1 MMTLRTKKSSGGQG
15 SDVLSAP
22 RQVQRT
28 PMPHNSVFV
37 LGPRTN
43 LHWLHGVRADKRP
56 HQQKSDEE
64 KSFGGERI
72 SITFRQIGTFIDSS
86 QKKIWGSG
94 AKQKPKASA
103 GDVSRDDDA
112 EMEAMIIAFGKE
124 NHQPEFDW
132 DKEYGSGFDVI
143 NLVSEKT
150 KLTLCDDKVANLRV
164 RISLSEKRV
173 AYVLTERLVVPPPH
187 PQQEARATRYKFHP
201 WTHGLSNT
209 QKPVFRDIDED
220 SSEVDGD
227 LAILFYLEKFYPFP
241 DPEGASARQLHRA
254 SALIFTRA
262 SKSNELLFWWRE
274 LQALTAP
281 TESSSI
287 SSFPSSSFAVTISE
301 NRNQHGGTPP
311 VTTATTTAGRSGE
324 TRTTRPVTPPDV
336 NLVEEFQKDLDTWE
350 GYAAESEYIA
360 GDFWTIIDCAFWPVL
375 DDIISGW
382 DKFDN
387 DRYPKLLAY
396 HHRVYNRESVRKIL
410 DGNAV

>member
-1 MMTLRTKKSSGGQG
+1 MMTLRTKKSSGGQS
-15 SDVLSAP
+15 SDVSSAP

-56 HQQKSDEE
+56 HQQKSAEE

-72 SITFRQIGTFIDSS
+72 SITFRQIGTFIDST

-94 AKQKPKASA
+94 AKQKTKAMA
-103 GDVSRDDDA
+103 GDVSRDDDE

-124 NHQPEFDW
+124 NHQSEFDW
-132 DKEYGSGFDVI
+132 DKGYGRGFDVI

-164 RISLSEKRV
+164 RLSLSEKRV
-173 AYVLTERLVVPPPH
+173 AYVLTERLVVPPPLL
-187 PQQEARATRYKFHP
+187 PQQEARATRYNFHP

-209 QKPVFRDIDED
+209 EKPVFRDIDED
-220 SSEVDGD
+220 SSEVEGD

-241 DPEGASARQLHRA
+241 DPEGATARQLHRA

-274 LQALTAP
+274 LQALIVP
-281 TESSSI
+281 TESSSF
-287 SSFPSSSFAVTISE
+287 SFPSSAVSISG
-301 NRNQHGGTPP
+301 NGNQRSTLP
-311 VTTATTTAGRSGE
+311 VAAIAGRGGNA
-324 TRTTRPVTPPDV
+324 TIRPVTPPNV
-336 NLVEEFQKDLDTWE
+336 TLEEEFQKDLDTWE

-360 GDFWTIIDCAFWPVL
+360 GGFWTIIDCAFWPVL
-375 DDIISGW
+375 DEIISSW
-382 DKFDN
+382 DKFDA

-396 HHRVYNRESVRKIL
+396 HHRVYDRESVRKIL

>member
-1 MMTLRTKKSSGGQG
+1 MMTLRTKKSSAGQS
-15 SDVLSAP
+15 SDVSSAP

-28 PMPHNSVFV
+28 PLPHNSVFV

-43 LHWLHGVRADKRP
+43 SHWLHGVRADKRP
-56 HQQKSDEE
+56 HQQKSAEE

-72 SITFRQIGTFIDSS
+72 SITFRQIGTFTDSS
-86 QKKIWGSG
+86 QRKIWGSG
-94 AKQKPKASA
+94 AKQKSKTSP
-103 GDVSRDDDA
+103 GNVSRDDDE

-124 NHQPEFDW
+124 NHQSEFNW
-132 DKEYGSGFDVI
+132 DKEYGRGFDVI

-150 KLTLCDDKVANLRV
+150 KLTLCDDSVANLRI
-164 RISLSEKRV
+164 RLSLSEKRV

-187 PQQEARATRYKFHP
+187 FQQEPRATRYNFHP

-209 QKPVFRDIDED
+209 QKPGFQDIDED
-220 SSEVDGD
+220 SSEVEGD
-227 LAILFYLEKFYPFP
+227 LAILFYLDKFYPFP
-241 DPEGASARQLHRA
+241 DAEGPSARQIRRA

-281 TESSSI
+281 TESFSFSST
-287 SSFPSSSFAVTISE
+287 SSAVTSAG
-301 NRNQHGGTPP
+301 RGGRETIPP
-311 VTTATTTAGRSGE
+311 TTTTTTAVAS
-324 TRTTRPVTPPDV
+324 PDV
-336 NLVEEFQKDLDTWE
+336 ALLEELQKDLDTWE
-350 GYAAESEYIA
+350 GYASESEYIA

-382 DKFDN
+382 DRFDN

-396 HHRVYNRESVRKIL
+396 HHRVYDRESVRKIV
-410 DGNAV
+410 DGNSV

>member
-1 MMTLRTKKSSGGQG
+1 MMTLRTKKSSGGQS

-56 HQQKSDEE
+56 HHQKSAEE
-64 KSFGGERI
+64 ISFGGERI

-86 QKKIWGSG
+86 QRKIWGSG
-94 AKQKPKASA
+94 AKQKPKATA
-103 GDVSRDDDA
+103 GNVSRDDDK

-124 NHQPEFDW
+124 NHQSEFDW

-150 KLTLCDDKVANLRV
+150 KLSLCDDKVANLRV
-164 RISLSEKRV
+164 RLSLSEKRV
-173 AYVLTERLVVPPPH
+173 AYVLTERLIVPPSH
-187 PQQEARATRYKFHP
+187 PQQQARAPRYKFHP

-220 SSEVDGD
+220 SSEVEGD

-281 TESSSI
+281 TESSI
-287 SSFPSSSFAVTISE
+287 SFSSSSVSISE
-301 NRNQHGGTPP
+301 NGNQLGTPP
-311 VTTATTTAGRSGE
+311 VATATTAGRGGE
-324 TRTTRPVTPPDV
+324 RTTIRPVTPPNV
-336 NLVEEFQKDLDTWE
+336 TLIEEFQKDLDTWE

-375 DDIISGW
+375 DDIISCW
-382 DKFDN
+382 DKFDI
-387 DRYPKLLAY
+387 DRFPKLLAY
-396 HHRVYNRESVRKIL
+396 YHRVYNRESVRKIV

>member
-43 LHWLHGVRADKRP
+43 LQWLHGVRADKRP
-56 HQQKSDEE
+56 HQQKSAEE

-72 SITFRQIGTFIDSS
+72 SITFRQIGTFIDST

-94 AKQKPKASA
+94 AKQKSKASA
-103 GDVSRDDDA
+103 GDVSRDDDE

-132 DKEYGSGFDVI
+132 DKEYGRGFDVI

-164 RISLSEKRV
+164 RLSLSEKRV
-173 AYVLTERLVVPPPH
+173 AYILTERLVFPPPH
-187 PQQEARATRYKFHP
+187 PQQEARAARYKFHP

-209 QKPVFRDIDED
+209 EKPVFRDIDED
-220 SSEVDGD
+220 SSEVEGD

-287 SSFPSSSFAVTISE
+287 LFPGSTSSLSIPG
-301 NRNQHGGTPP
+301 NGNQRRAPP
-311 VTTATTTAGRSGE
+311 VAVAGRGGGE
-324 TRTTRPVTPPDV
+324 ITTRPVTPPKEA
-336 NLVEEFQKDLDTWE
+336 LLEEFQKDLDTWE
-350 GYAAESEYIA
+350 GYASESQYIA
-360 GDFWTIIDCAFWPVL
+360 GDFWTTIDCAFWPVL

-387 DRYPKLLAY
+387 DRYQKLLAY
-396 HHRVYNRESVRKIL
+396 HHRVYDRESVRKIV

>member
-1 MMTLRTKKSSGGQG
+1 MMTLRTKKSSGGKG

-28 PMPHNSVFV
+28 PLPHNSVFV

-43 LHWLHGVRADKRP
+43 SHWLHGVRADKRP
-56 HQQKSDEE
+56 HQQKSAEE

-72 SITFRQIGTFIDSS
+72 SITFRQIGTFTDSS
-86 QKKIWGSG
+86 QRKIWGSG
-94 AKQKPKASA
+94 AKQKSKASP
-103 GDVSRDDDA
+103 GDVSRDDDE

-124 NHQPEFDW
+124 NHQSDFDW
-132 DKEYGSGFDVI
+132 DKEYGRGFDVI

-150 KLTLCDDKVANLRV
+150 KLTLCDDNVANLRV
-164 RISLSEKRV
+164 RLSLSEKRV
-173 AYVLTERLVVPPPH
+173 AYVLTERLVAPPPH
-187 PQQEARATRYKFHP
+187 PQQETRATRYKFHP

-220 SSEVDGD
+220 SSEVEGD
-227 LAILFYLEKFYPFP
+227 LAILFYLDKFYPFP
-241 DPEGASARQLHRA
+241 DPEGVSARQLHRA

-281 TESSSI
+281 TESSSF
-287 SSFPSSSFAVTISE
+287 SFPSASSVVNIPENGIQRRTPLVALAGSDGGETTPTTRAVT
-301 NRNQHGGTPP
+301 P
-311 VTTATTTAGRSGE
+311 A
-324 TRTTRPVTPPDV
+324 DV
-336 NLVEEFQKDLDTWE
+336 MLIEEFQKDLDIWE
-350 GYAAESEYIA
+350 GYASESEYIA

-382 DKFDN
+382 DRFDN

-396 HHRVYNRESVRKIL
+396 HHRVYDRESVRKIV

>member
-1 MMTLRTKKSSGGQG
+1 MMTLRTKKSSGGQS

-28 PMPHNSVFV
+28 PMPHNSVFI

-56 HQQKSDEE
+56 HQQKSAEE

-72 SITFRQIGTFIDSS
+72 SITFRQIGTFIDST

-94 AKQKPKASA
+94 AKQKSKAMA
-103 GDVSRDDDA
+103 GDVSRDDDE

-124 NHQPEFDW
+124 NHQSEFDW
-132 DKEYGSGFDVI
+132 DKGYGRGFDVI

-164 RISLSEKRV
+164 RLSLSEKRV
-173 AYVLTERLVVPPPH
+173 AYVLTERLVVPPLLL
-187 PQQEARATRYKFHP
+187 PQHEARATRYNFHP

-220 SSEVDGD
+220 SSKVEGD

-241 DPEGASARQLHRA
+241 DPEGASARQIHRA

-274 LQALTAP
+274 LQALTTP

-287 SSFPSSSFAVTISE
+287 SFSSSAVSISG
-301 NRNQHGGTPP
+301 NGNQRRTPP
-311 VTTATTTAGRSGE
+311 ASATAGRGGS
-324 TRTTRPVTPPDV
+324 TILRPVTAPNV
-336 NLVEEFQKDLDTWE
+336 TLLEEFQKDLDTWE

-375 DDIISGW
+375 DEIISSW
-382 DKFDN
+382 DKFDA

-396 HHRVYNRESVRKIL
+396 HYRVYDRESVRKIV

>member
-1 MMTLRTKKSSGGQG
+1 MTLRTKKSSGGQS
-15 SDVLSAP
+15 SDVLFAP

-56 HQQKSDEE
+56 HQQKSAEE

-72 SITFRQIGTFIDSS
+72 SITFRQIGTFIDST

-94 AKQKPKASA
+94 AKQKSKAMA
-103 GDVSRDDDA
+103 GDVSRDDDE

-124 NHQPEFDW
+124 NHQSEFDW
-132 DKEYGSGFDVI
+132 DKGYGRGFDVI

-164 RISLSEKRV
+164 RLSLSEKRV
-173 AYVLTERLVVPPPH
+173 AYVLTERLVVPPPLL
-187 PQQEARATRYKFHP
+187 PQHEPRATRYHFHP

-220 SSEVDGD
+220 SSEVEGD
-227 LAILFYLEKFYPFP
+227 LAILFYLEKFYPFQ
-241 DPEGASARQLHRA
+241 DPEGASARQIHRA

-281 TESSSI
+281 TEPFSI
-287 SSFPSSSFAVTISE
+287 SFSSTAVSIS
-301 NRNQHGGTPP
+301 RNGGQIGTPP
-311 VTTATTTAGRSGE
+311 ASATAGRGE
-324 TRTTRPVTPPDV
+324 SVIPRPVTPHNV
-336 NLVEEFQKDLDTWE
+336 TLLEEFKKDLDTWE
-350 GYAAESEYIA
+350 GYAAQSEYIA

-375 DDIISGW
+375 DDIISSW
-382 DKFDN
+382 DKFDA

-396 HHRVYNRESVRKIL
+396 HHRVYDRESVRKIV

>member
-1 MMTLRTKKSSGGQG
+1 MTLRTKKSSGGQS
-15 SDVLSAP
+15 SDVLFAP

-56 HQQKSDEE
+56 HQQKSAEE

-72 SITFRQIGTFIDSS
+72 SITFRQIGTFIDST

-94 AKQKPKASA
+94 AKQKSKVMA
-103 GDVSRDDDA
+103 GDVSRDDDE

-124 NHQPEFDW
+124 NHQSEFDW
-132 DKEYGSGFDVI
+132 DKGYGRGFDVI

-164 RISLSEKRV
+164 RLSLSEKRV
-173 AYVLTERLVVPPPH
+173 AYVLTERLVVPPPLL
-187 PQQEARATRYKFHP
+187 PQHEPRTTRYNFHP

-209 QKPVFRDIDED
+209 QKPIFRDIDED
-220 SSEVDGD
+220 SSEVEGD

-241 DPEGASARQLHRA
+241 DPEGASARQIHRA

-281 TESSSI
+281 TEPFSVSFSSTAVRI
-287 SSFPSSSFAVTISE
+287 S
-301 NRNQHGGTPP
+301 RNGGQSGTPP
-311 VTTATTTAGRSGE
+311 ASATAGRGE
-324 TRTTRPVTPPDV
+324 IVIPRPVTPPNV
-336 NLVEEFQKDLDTWE
+336 TLLEEFQKDLDTWE
-350 GYAAESEYIA
+350 GYAAQSEYIA

-375 DDIISGW
+375 DDIISSW
-382 DKFDN
+382 DKFDA
-387 DRYPKLLAY
+387 DRYPKLVAY
-396 HHRVYNRESVRKIL
+396 HHRVYDRESVRKIV